1 MTFNMQ
7 SFASHNRKLKLR
19 VGMGMKLQL
28 EAWRRAYLLMTF
40 VDFMPTHF
48 AARHGSDGSLY
59 VHCEE
64 KYRVHKLFIICIHSD
79 YLTI

>member
-1 MTFNMQ
+1 M
-7 SFASHNRKLKLR
+7 
-19 VGMGMKLQL
+19 GMGMKLQL

-64 KYRVHKLFIICIHSD
+64 KYNI
-79 YLTI
+79 

>member
-7 SFASHNRKLKLR
+7 SFAATTATEMKMRL
-19 VGMGMKLQL
+19 GMKLHL

-48 AARHGSDGSLY
+48 AARHGSDGFLH
-59 VHCEE
+59 VHSEE
-64 KYRVHKLFIICIHSD
+64 NLLLNFNTNI
-79 YLTI
+79 